1 MTSHVHHA
9 RRPLLAQW
17 VFRAFTTF
25 AILTAGTA
33 FAQIAYQPTG
43 VVEWNNVAL
52 QAVRDTKMGPPMV
65 ARALA
70 VVHMA
75 AFDAWAAYD
84 PRAKPTLNTAPL
96 KRPAAEHTLANK
108 QIAVSYA
115 AYRALNS
122 LFPSEA
128 AKLAAK
134 MSALGL
140 DPNYTATDPG
150 SAAGIGNAAAL
161 SIIASRNN
169 DGANQLGDLN
179 PGAYSDYTGYA
190 PVNTP
195 ANVIDPNRWQ
205 PIQFCNGATPRYLA
219 PHWGLVRPFA
229 MTSGGQFR
237 PRVGQALFPSWNYER
252 QARYVVDVS
261 AALDDRKKS
270 IVEYWADGPASETP
284 PGHWN
289 LLAQFVSPRDGHDL
303 DHDVKLFFALNGA
316 LLDVSIATWD
326 AKRFWDS
333 VRPITAVRYLY
344 NNQPIRAWGGPG
356 LGTQTM
362 LGQDWRPYQP
372 CTFMTPPFP
381 EHTSGHSAFS
391 MAAAEILAR
400 FTRSERFGAS
410 VTIAAQSSKIEPGV
424 PATAMTLEWE
434 TFRRAA
440 REAGAS
446 RIYGGIHFQSANIQ
460 GQILGK
466 KVGSLAWEK
475 AKSHFAN

>member
-1 MTSHVHHA
+1 MTSHMHHA
-9 RRPLLAQW
+9 RRASLAQW
-17 VFRAFTTF
+17 VFRIFVTF
-25 AILTAGTA
+25 AILTASTA
-33 FAQIAYQPTG
+33 FAQIAYQPSR

-70 VVHMA
+70 IVHMA

-84 PRAKPTLNTAPL
+84 RRAKPTLNTAPL

-128 AKLAAK
+128 AKLTAK

-140 DPNYTATDPG
+140 DPNYTASDPG
-150 SAAGIGNAAAL
+150 SAAGIGNAEAL
-161 SIIASRNN
+161 S
-169 DGANQLGDLN
+169 NQLGDLN
-179 PGAYSDYTGYA
+179 TGAYSDYTGYV

-205 PIQFCNGATPRYLA
+205 PIQFCNGATPKYLA

-237 PRVGQALFPSWNYER
+237 PRVGPALFPSWNYER

-261 AALDDRKKS
+261 AALDDRKKV
-270 IVEYWADGPASETP
+270 IAEYWADGPASETP

-289 LLAQFVSPRDGHDL
+289 LLAQFVSRRDGHDL
-303 DHDVKLFFALNGA
+303 DRDVKLFFALNGA
-316 LLDVSIATWD
+316 LLDVSIATWE

-333 VRPITAVRYLY
+333 VRPITAIRYLY

-356 LGTQTM
+356 RGTQTI
-362 LGQDWRPYQP
+362 LGQDWQP
-372 CTFMTPPFP
+372 
-381 EHTSGHSAFS
+381 TSLAPSSPHRLPN
-391 MAAAEILAR
+391 IL
-400 FTRSERFGAS
+400 
-410 VTIAAQSSKIEPGV
+410 Q
-424 PATAMTLEWE
+424 ATAPSAWQ
-434 TFRRAA
+434 RR
-440 REAGAS
+440 
-446 RIYGGIHFQSANIQ
+446 
-460 GQILGK
+460 
-466 KVGSLAWEK
+466 
-475 AKSHFAN
+475 KS

>member
-1 MTSHVHHA
+1 MTSHIHHA
-9 RRPLLAQW
+9 RRPLLAQR
-17 VFRAFTTF
+17 VFRAFATF

-33 FAQIAYQPTG
+33 FAQIAFQPSR

-115 AYRALNS
+115 AFRALNS

-195 ANVIDPNRWQ
+195 ANVIDPNR
-205 PIQFCNGATPRYLA
+205 
-219 PHWGLVRPFA
+219 
-229 MTSGGQFR
+229 
-237 PRVGQALFPSWNYER
+237 
-252 QARYVVDVS
+252 
-261 AALDDRKKS
+261 
-270 IVEYWADGPASETP
+270 
-284 PGHWN
+284 
-289 LLAQFVSPRDGHDL
+289 
-303 DHDVKLFFALNGA
+303 
-316 LLDVSIATWD
+316 
-326 AKRFWDS
+326 
-333 VRPITAVRYLY
+333 
-344 NNQPIRAWGGPG
+344 
-356 LGTQTM
+356 
-362 LGQDWRPYQP
+362 
-372 CTFMTPPFP
+372 
-381 EHTSGHSAFS
+381 
-391 MAAAEILAR
+391 
-400 FTRSERFGAS
+400 
-410 VTIAAQSSKIEPGV
+410 
-424 PATAMTLEWE
+424 
-434 TFRRAA
+434 
-440 REAGAS
+440 
-446 RIYGGIHFQSANIQ
+446 
-460 GQILGK
+460 
-466 KVGSLAWEK
+466 
-475 AKSHFAN
+475 